1 MSDSNCK
8 FYLIHN
14 YGCTDPSIVAGPF
27 DNYDILLEY
36 AKDFYYS
43 HDYDQET
50 DGLICL
56 SVDSQGVPSVDSFT
70 NCEFDDDNKVE

>member
-14 YGCTDPSIVAGPF
+14 YGCTDPSIIAGPF
-27 DNYDILLEY
+27 DDYDTLLGY
-36 AKDFYYS
+36 VKDFYDS
-43 HDYDQET
+43 DDFDQET

-56 SVDSQGVPSVDSFT
+56 SVDAQGVPSVDSFK
-70 NCEFDDDNKVE
+70 NYELEDE